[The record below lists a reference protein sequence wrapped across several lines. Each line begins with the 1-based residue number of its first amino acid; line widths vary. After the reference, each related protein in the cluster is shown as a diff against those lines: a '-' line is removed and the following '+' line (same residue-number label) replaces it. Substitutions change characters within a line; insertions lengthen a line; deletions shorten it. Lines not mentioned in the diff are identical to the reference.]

1 MRYTLLSAGDGVSYT
16 LRGSEVAGMA
26 WDDWGR
32 FVMRL
37 KVTSRRASFRRTGGQ
52 CLIVAAMFGAS
63 LTVLTAPGRAAT
75 TLLVPEDFSTISAA
89 IAAAAPG
96 DTVSIAAGTYTGAVT
111 LNKPITLRGRS
122 PGSTPTS
129 NTTTLEASASV
140 DVITIPSG
148 VSPAPTVT
156 GLVLRSGLSGISLKS
171 PATIVGNLFVANND
185 QLDYK
190 VEGGGT
196 ARGNVFQDALDDG
209 IDVNHP
215 VRDLL
220 IENNQMISSD
230 GDGVEMRLNDDTIF
244 GTAHIIFRG
253 NEIWGSRSDGIQIID
268 YFTDTNR
275 VIAIERNLIRDN
287 GRAGIGLLDGGTTAE
302 DFRAASIRER
312 ITVFHNTLLRNN
324 HGISGGDNLI
334 ALNNIF
340 VGHFLAL
347 KNVDADSVASHN
359 LFWQNTTNASG
370 SVVAASIVADPLL
383 DADYRL
389 KASSPAIDA
398 GVAHFEWKG
407 ETVMDQAAGSYQG
420 SAPDLGWKE
429 TSSLSTVNDPPA
441 ITSNGGGATASKSVP
456 ENQTSATDV
465 NAIDPN
471 GDPLTYSISGGTD
484 ASAFKVD
491 ANSGVLTF
499 ATARDYE
506 APGDSNGDNVYL
518 VTVTVSDGR
527 GGSDS
532 QQISVTVTD
541 VDETSPPPI
550 SSAFDFSLRD
560 AATVG
565 GLAVANEDIVSY
577 DGAGHF
583 SQAFD
588 GSDVR
593 LSAFRIDA
601 FSWLDSDTLLLSVD
615 AERTDILP
623 GMTVAVDDSDIVRF
637 DATSL
642 GATTAGT
649 FSMYFDGSDVGLTTT
664 AADVDAIEL
673 LPAGKIA
680 VSTTDSVSL
689 SGVSARDEDLLAF
702 TPIALGSNTSGT
714 FALHFDGSDVGLGE
728 SGEDIDGAA
737 VDGSGNLYLSTRAAF
752 AVPGFSGADEDVFV
766 FDPTSLGPTTAGTY
780 SSTLFFDGSSFGLA
794 ATNVYALDFPA
805 P

>member
-1 MRYTLLSAGDGVSYT
+1 MQLMTTCWRAPFGRTARRWMVAVS
-16 LRGSEVAGMA
+16 V
-26 WDDWGR
+26 
-32 FVMRL
+32 FV
-37 KVTSRRASFRRTGGQ
+37 
-52 CLIVAAMFGAS
+52 AS
-63 LTVLTAPGRAAT
+63 LAALAGPGRAAT
-75 TLLVPEDFSTISAA
+75 TLRVPEDYSTISAA
-89 IAAAAPG
+89 ISAAAPG
-96 DTVSIAAGTYTGAVT
+96 DTVSVAPGVYPGAVT
-111 LNKPITLRGRS
+111 LSKPITLSGRS

-129 NTTTLEASASV
+129 NTTILEASASL

-156 GLVLRSGLSGISLKS
+156 GLVLRNGLSGVSLKS

-190 VEGGGT
+190 IGGGGT

-209 IDVNHP
+209 IDINHP

-220 IENNQMISSD
+220 IENNQMIGSH
-230 GDGVEMRLNDDTIF
+230 GDGVEMRLNDDAISS
-244 GTAHIIFRG
+244 TAHLIFRG
-253 NEIWGSRSDGIQIID
+253 NEIWGTRSDGIQIID

-275 VIAIERNLIRDN
+275 VIAIDRNLIRDN

-302 DFRAASIRER
+302 DYRAASIRER

-347 KNVDADSVASHN
+347 KNVDAGSIASHN
-359 LFWQNTTNASG
+359 LFWQNITNASG
-370 SVVAASIVADPLL
+370 SVVDSSVVADPLL
-383 DADYRL
+383 DGNYRL
-389 KASSPAIDA
+389 QPSSPAIDA
-398 GVAHFEWKG
+398 GVAHFEWNG
-407 ETVMDQAAGSYQG
+407 ETMMDQGAGSYQG

-429 TSSLSTVNDPPA
+429 TSSIPAVNDPPA
-441 ITSNGGGATASKSVP
+441 ITSDGGGATASKPVP
-456 ENQTSATDV
+456 ENQAAVTDV
-465 NAIDPN
+465 NANDPN
-471 GDPLTYSISGGTD
+471 GDPLTYSIFGGTD
-484 ASAFKVD
+484 ASAFQID
-491 ANSGVLTF
+491 ASSGGLTF
-499 ATARDYE
+499 RTSPDYE
-506 APGDSNGDNVYL
+506 AAGDSNGDNAYL
-518 VTVTVSDGR
+518 VTVAVSDGR

-541 VDETSPPPI
+541 VDETSPPLS

-565 GLAVANEDIVSY
+565 GVAVANEDIVSY

-583 SQAFD
+583 SIAFD
-588 GSDVR
+588 GSDVK
-593 LSAFRIDA
+593 LSPFRIDA

-615 AERTDILP
+615 ADRTDILP
-623 GMTVAVDDSDIVRF
+623 GMTVPLDDSDIVRF

-642 GATTAGT
+642 GASTAGT

-664 AADVDAIEL
+664 AADVDAVEL
-673 LPAGKIA
+673 LSTGEIA
-680 VSTTDSVSL
+680 ISTSDTVSV

-702 TPIALGSNTSGT
+702 TPVALGSNTSGT
-714 FALHFDGSDVGLGE
+714 FALFFDGSDVGLGD

-737 VDGSGNLYLSTRAAF
+737 VDGSGLLYLSTRAAF
-752 AVPGFSGADEDVFV
+752 AVPGVSGADEDVFV
-766 FDPTSLGPTTAGTY
+766 FDPTSLGATTAGGY
-780 SSTLFFDGSSFGLA
+780 SSTLFFDGSSFGLT
-794 ATNVYALDFPA
+794 ATNLYALDFPA